1 MEKPYDLRKIFY
13 INMDKELKKKKN
25 NLLHSIMKNPKLA
38 KSLGEAFGS
47 PIGSTKRDQA
57 KSLFSI
63 MKKVG
68 MERRGSYNGQGGPF
82 GYTQGVPSTP
92 SSELTVSPFKDYS
105 NMMIF
110 PAAPKLKG
118 SFSDM
123 KLPTPTTGKAPVT
136 GNVGS
141 QAPSF
146 SPLNLDKNTWGN
158 RWNDVSNNLIK
169 DSTVTPKTGFGDMS
183 LHDLPTPT
191 ERRAVP
197 GLAGAY
203 EDVPK
208 VGWSPYTN
216 IDAQIQGKKEGR
228 TPTGDTAPTD
238 VGGALGP
245 YYPDAVR
252 DVTGAPDTTA
262 PDTTGT
268 APVDTPK
275 GKYATQVAEALKE
288 GTGAGFFAKNVVDEQ
303 FGGSLDAYMN
313 AFGEKLKAEFDLT
326 DLETELSN
334 LKAQKQNLI
343 PTMTNYITGKD
354 KYLRFIDQMIDKT
367 EGTLLK
373 RDMGNPAVAASYQ
386 KYLAYLYTLKGRQEQ
401 RYGNFLNSAISDY
414 NADLERSQS
423 NYDSVYKQY
432 NEMMTNKT
440 AWATTEYNALYNSMT
455 DMYNDLKEAPMRS
468 LNIEVLQQEKQLND
482 IQMTKDLIDLSNNT
496 NPDYGKNKAS
506 VLKDITDEE
515 GILSPER
522 IGANGLAGVFA
533 KSNYAEWD
541 TQATIDA
548 INVAM
553 ADSILKNPGDLKQI
567 DEFKDMI
574 ATLSLM
580 EGGDQIASMIS
591 PSLAA
596 SSEGLMSEY
605 VLNNLGRIKSAT
617 KDLVKGGWFGTPGL
631 EDKEKWM
638 NKNNDLNKSVLED
651 LFAITESAIGSGEYN
666 SDQSRFVSD
675 LFSGNDDED
684 ISERVAKNIIASW

>member
-1 MEKPYDLRKIFY
+1 
-13 INMDKELKKKKN
+13 
-25 NLLHSIMKNPKLA
+25 
-38 KSLGEAFGS
+38 
-47 PIGSTKRDQA
+47 
-57 KSLFSI
+57 
-63 MKKVG
+63 
-68 MERRGSYNGQGGPF
+68 
-82 GYTQGVPSTP
+82 
-92 SSELTVSPFKDYS
+92 
-105 NMMIF
+105 
-110 PAAPKLKG
+110 
-118 SFSDM
+118 
-123 KLPTPTTGKAPVT
+123 
-136 GNVGS
+136 
-141 QAPSF
+141 
-146 SPLNLDKNTWGN
+146 
-158 RWNDVSNNLIK
+158 
-169 DSTVTPKTGFGDMS
+169 
-183 LHDLPTPT
+183 
-191 ERRAVP
+191 
-197 GLAGAY
+197 
-203 EDVPK
+203 
-208 VGWSPYTN
+208 
-216 IDAQIQGKKEGR
+216 
-228 TPTGDTAPTD
+228 
-238 VGGALGP
+238 
-245 YYPDAVR
+245 
-252 DVTGAPDTTA
+252 
-262 PDTTGT
+262 
-268 APVDTPK
+268 
-275 GKYATQVAEALKE
+275 
-288 GTGAGFFAKNVVDEQ
+288 
-303 FGGSLDAYMN
+303 
-313 AFGEKLKAEFDLT
+313 
-326 DLETELSN
+326 
-334 LKAQKQNLI
+334 
-343 PTMTNYITGKD
+343 
-354 KYLRFIDQMIDKT
+354 
-367 EGTLLK
+367 
-373 RDMGNPAVAASYQ
+373 
-386 KYLAYLYTLKGRQEQ
+386 
-401 RYGNFLNSAISDY
+401 
-414 NADLERSQS
+414 
-423 NYDSVYKQY
+423 
-432 NEMMTNKT
+432 MTNKT

-553 ADSILKNPGDLKQI
+553 ADSILKNPGDLQQI
-567 DEFKDMI
+567 DKFKDMI
-574 ATLSLM
+574 ASLSLM